1 MTTSGNWLST
11 HSAQT
16 SSSRRGNI
24 AQKTAITKINNSYK
38 KIAWYFRRNIE

>member
-1 MTTSGNWLST
+1 MVTSGNWLST

-24 AQKTAITKINNSYK
+24 AQKDGNHKDK
-38 KIAWYFRRNIE
+38 

>member
-1 MTTSGNWLST
+1 MVNSGKLLSS

-24 AQKTAITKINNSYK
+24 AQKDGNHKDK
-38 KIAWYFRRNIE
+38 